1 MSVQL
6 RVFLGIIIIAYF
18 GLIFRFL
25 HRKIL
30 ILKYALLWLFM
41 GLILAVLVVFPNILK
56 IIASFLGIQMGVN
69 ALFLLGIGFIIILVM
84 SLTAIVSHQTER
96 IRTLAQDNAML
107 EKRIRDL
114 EKKI

>member
-1 MSVQL
+1 ML
-6 RVFLGIIIIAYF
+6 
-18 GLIFRFL
+18 FR
-25 HRKIL
+25 
-30 ILKYALLWLFM
+30 
-41 GLILAVLVVFPNILK
+41 
-56 IIASFLGIQMGVN
+56 SMGVN
-69 ALFLLGIGFIIILVM
+69 ALFLLGIGFVIILVM